1 MTPGSTGDKET
12 MVGGAYATRASR
24 TIPRDGKLPAK
35 GGAQRSVV
43 RTVNNKTLTGSE
55 PYTMGFDGHS

>member
-35 GGAQRSVV
+35 GLNGQS
-43 RTVNNKTLTGSE
+43 SE
-55 PYTMGFDGHS
+55 RQ

>member
-35 GGAQRSVV
+35 GSTVSRQN
-43 RTVNNKTLTGSE
+43 VNNKTWTGSE
-55 PYTMGFDGHS
+55 PYYTMGFDCHS